1 MASVGLAHVGN
12 MSYETFNVNGKGST
26 MANKNDKT
34 TSIGLKVSPGMKEAL
49 ESAAKQDFRTVS
61 NLVEM
66 ILAKWLIENG
76 HMKEPE

>member
-1 MASVGLAHVGN
+1 MEKAEKNVSVGLKL
-12 MSYETFNVNGKGST
+12 SPT
-26 MANKNDKT
+26 MKA
-34 TSIGLKVSPGMKEAL
+34 AL
-49 ESAAKQDFRTVS
+49 DSAAKQDFRTVS